1 METLVALLPSPLALA
16 LLGAG
21 VGFVLLLRHVA
32 RGAPSASGSTGIG
45 TDADGG
51 CSPFGGSDTGSDA
64 DGD

>member
-1 METLVALLPSPLALA
+1 METLAALLPSPLTLA

-32 RGAPSASGSTGIG
+32 RATPSASGSVGIG
-45 TDADGG
+45 TDADGD